1 MDDTSGKEPL
11 RNEVSDLNVDLLH
24 AIMELVSDGIWD
36 WNANTGFVYR
46 NPGWYEMLGYSHHSL
61 ENSVFTW
68 ENVIHPE
75 DYPRVMAGFDD
86 YICQRAPHYRAEYRC
101 RKEDGTYL
109 WIEDRGYVI
118 ARNPDG
124 SVARMVGAHRDIHTR
139 KCSIEQLQKRNQSL
153 EALVAERTLEL
164 SRVNQQL
171 QLQLDENR
179 SLAERDA
186 LTRIANRYRLEKVLL
201 EECDRAE
208 RFRLPLALVAMD
220 VDDFKPI
227 NDQYGHG
234 VGDEVLRAIGTEIQD
249 AAGATD
255 LPCRLGGDE
264 FALLTQVAD
273 HRELTERALR
283 IAESIRQL
291 RFPQSAAQL
300 TVSVSV
306 GGGLCSED
314 TEWSVWYSE
323 ADCALYHVKGSG
335 GDGAH
340 VMS

>member
-1 MDDTSGKEPL
+1 MHDTSGNEPL
-11 RNEVSDLNVDLLH
+11 RNDFSDLNADLLH

-46 NPGWYEMLGYSHHSL
+46 NPGWYEMLGYSRHAL

-75 DYPRVMAGFDD
+75 DYPRVMSVFDD
-86 YICQRAPHYRAEYRC
+86 YISQRTPHYRAEYRC

-118 ARNPDG
+118 ARNPDD

-139 KCSIEQLQKRNQSL
+139 KCSFEQLQRRNQSL
-153 EALVAERTLEL
+153 EALVVERTLEL

-201 EECDRAE
+201 EECNRAE
-208 RFRLPLALVAMD
+208 RFRLPMALVAMD
-220 VDDFKPI
+220 IDDFKPI
-227 NDQYGHG
+227 NDRHGHA
-234 VGDEVLRAIGTEIQD
+234 VGDKTLMQVVESLEACVRTS
-249 AAGATD
+249 D
-255 LPCRLGGDE
+255 LLARWGGDE
-264 FALLTQVAD
+264 FMVVLPKSTLETAKELAERIRHKVKETPTVGDFIVTLSLGVVERRVGESPAALMARAD
-273 HRELTERALR
+273 
-283 IAESIRQL
+283 Q
-291 RFPQSAAQL
+291 
-300 TVSVSV
+300 
-306 GGGLCSED
+306 
-314 TEWSVWYSE
+314 
-323 ADCALYHVKGSG
+323 ALYRSKAAGK
-335 GDGAH
+335 DG
-340 VMS
+340 VSE

>member
-11 RNEVSDLNVDLLH
+11 RHEVSDLNVDLLH

-75 DYPRVMAGFDD
+75 DYPRVMTVFDD
-86 YICQRAPHYRAEYRC
+86 YISLRAAHYRAEYRC
-101 RKEDGTYL
+101 RKKDGTYL

-234 VGDEVLRAIGTEIQD
+234 VGDQALIRVVETLETCVRAS
-249 AAGATD
+249 D
-255 LPCRLGGDE
+255 LLARWGGDE
-264 FALLTQVAD
+264 FMVVLPKSSLDEAKELAERIRHKIKEAAPVGALNLTLSLGVVERRMGESPAALMARAD
-273 HRELTERALR
+273 
-283 IAESIRQL
+283 Q
-291 RFPQSAAQL
+291 
-300 TVSVSV
+300 
-306 GGGLCSED
+306 
-314 TEWSVWYSE
+314 
-323 ADCALYHVKGSG
+323 ALYRSKAAGK
-335 GDGAH
+335 DG
-340 VMS
+340 VSE